1 MLQPLVYSKFQLVNP
16 DDAALEA
23 APLEPY
29 PFIPSSK
36 FRIVTLM
43 SEPAVQVVYEDWFKD
58 NDVEW
63 VYWLDTF
70 HIVISGSAEIT
81 YWDPP
86 DWNDEQTVVAS
97 PGSMYLAPRGSR
109 VKWHITSEEPFRHV
123 VLDIPNGGYTTKD
136 MAVASVHGE

>member
-43 SEPAVQVVYEDWFKD
+43 SEPAVQVVYED
-58 NDVEW
+58 V
-63 VYWLDTF
+63 V
-70 HIVISGSAEIT
+70 G
-81 YWDPP
+81 P
-86 DWNDEQTVVAS
+86 DIAVVDAA
-97 PGSMYLAPRGSR
+97 YRLAGADGR
-109 VKWHITSEEPFRHV
+109 EY
-123 VLDIPNGGYTTKD
+123 D
-136 MAVASVHGE
+136 AVSQHKLGVRPLSLANLVSV

>member
-1 MLQPLVYSKFQLVNP
+1 MLQPLVYSKFPLVNP
-16 DDAALEA
+16 NDAALEA

-63 VYWLDTF
+63 VYW
-70 HIVISGSAEIT
+70 H
-81 YWDPP
+81 
-86 DWNDEQTVVAS
+86 DEQTVVAS

-136 MAVASVHGE
+136 M

>member
-1 MLQPLVYSKFQLVNP
+1 MLQPLVYSKFRLVTP

-70 HIVISGSAEIT
+70 HIVVSGSAEIT
-81 YWDPP
+81 YWNPP
-86 DWNDEQTVVAS
+86 DWDEEHTVVAG
-97 PGSMYLAPRGSR
+97 PGSRYLAPRGLRAKWR
-109 VKWHITSEEPFRHV
+109 VTSDEPFRHV
-123 VLDIPNGGYTTKD
+123 VLDIPNGGYTTTD
-136 MAVASVHGE
+136 MTTGAPPA

>member
-1 MLQPLVYSKFQLVNP
+1 MLQPLVYSKFRLVTP

-70 HIVISGSAEIT
+70 HIVVSGSAEIT
-81 YWDPP
+81 YWNPP
-86 DWNDEQTVVAS
+86 DWGEEHTVVAA
-97 PGSMYLAPRGSR
+97 PGSMYLAPRGLRAKWR
-109 VKWHITSEEPFRHV
+109 VTSDEPFRHV
-123 VLDIPNGGYTTKD
+123 VLDIPNGGYTTTD
-136 MAVASVHGE
+136 MTTGAPPA

>member
-1 MLQPLVYSKFQLVNP
+1 MLQPLVYSKFRLVTP
-16 DDAALEA
+16 DDTALEA

-29 PFIPSSK
+29 PFTESSQ

-43 SEPAVQVVYEDWFKD
+43 NEPAVQVVYEDWFKD

-63 VYWLDTF
+63 VYWLDAF

-86 DWNDEQTVVAS
+86 NWEEPHTVVAD
-97 PGSMYLAPRGSR
+97 PGSMYLTPRGSR
-109 VKWHITSEEPFRHV
+109 VKWRVLSEEPFRHV
-123 VLDIPNGGYTTKD
+123 VLDIPNGGYTTPE
-136 MAVASVHGE
+136 MGEGEG